1 MNTENQTQCCL
12 LGIIFKEFVMTW
24 ALYSVVCKLWFEIVL
39 SECLQFSSKM
49 LLEVTVTMPF
59 LPEAKPKNDMQK
71 GS

>member
-49 LLEVTVTMPF
+49 LEVTVTMPF